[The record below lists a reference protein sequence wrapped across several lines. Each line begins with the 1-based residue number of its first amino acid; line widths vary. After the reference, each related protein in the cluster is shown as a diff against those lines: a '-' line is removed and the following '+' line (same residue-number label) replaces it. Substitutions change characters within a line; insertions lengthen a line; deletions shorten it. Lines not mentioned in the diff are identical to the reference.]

1 MSAKMTGIGPL
12 RALSIPM
19 GKLHHD
25 WRGFPAQWDVK
36 CDEDHHSPVLCARLQ
51 VDVEDVVEDVAGHS
65 SVGSQ
70 GF

>member
-1 MSAKMTGIGPL
+1 
-12 RALSIPM
+12 M